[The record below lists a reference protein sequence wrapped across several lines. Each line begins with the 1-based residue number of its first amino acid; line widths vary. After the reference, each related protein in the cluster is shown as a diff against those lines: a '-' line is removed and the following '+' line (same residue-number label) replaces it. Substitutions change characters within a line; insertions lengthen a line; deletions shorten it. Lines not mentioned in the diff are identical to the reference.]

1 MKSIVIIIIS
11 FLSLFTQANDPIK
24 ERQQFL
30 DQVFELLETNVANP
44 AWLKDPSYE
53 DFKETMYSEKAL
65 SMEEQA
71 FYKFFNKKS
80 NDLPFTH
87 FYLNYVKTPA
97 SKQKEASDV
106 LYWKALNENTA
117 YLGVEAFWSD
127 PTTMIKAIEEIGTDR
142 FENLIIDLRRNGGG
156 TLDGPVILGQFLT
169 SAPIDAG
176 IHLTRKWFEKEAR
189 PATMDDIK
197 VMPFLQDFTFKGIR
211 KMFEEH
217 PAFRMVI
224 PGHDRP
230 VFKGKVYVLVSN
242 QTGSACEPLIDLFK
256 KKGIATLV
264 GESSGGAMLSAEY
277 FPVNEQFKV
286 FIPIA
291 DYQTAEGNRI
301 DKIGVTP
308 DIEVPAEKA
317 LDYTLEK
324 LIK

>member
-1 MKSIVIIIIS
+1 MKNIVIIIIS
-11 FLSLFTQANDPIK
+11 LISLFVQANDPIK
-24 ERQQFL
+24 ERRQFL
-30 DQVFELLETNVANP
+30 DQVFDLLETHVANP
-44 AWLKDPSYE
+44 EWLEDPSYE
-53 DFKETMYSEKAL
+53 DFKETMYDEKVL
-65 SMEEQA
+65 SMEKKA
-71 FYKFFNKKS
+71 FYDLFNNES
-80 NDLPFTH
+80 RNLAFTH
-87 FYLNYVKTPA
+87 FYLNLVKTPA
-97 SKQKEASDV
+97 SKQKAASDV
-106 LYWKALNENTA
+106 LYWKTLNENTA
-117 YLGVEAFWSD
+117 YLAVDAFWSD
-127 PTTMIKAIEEIGTDR
+127 PTTMIKALEEIGTDR

-197 VMPFLQDFTFKGIR
+197 VMPFLQDFTFKGIQ

-217 PAFRMVI
+217 AAFRMVI

-230 VFKGKVYVLVSN
+230 VYKGKVYVLVSN

-264 GESSGGAMLSAEY
+264 GETSGGAMLSAEY
-277 FPVNEQFKV
+277 FPVDEQFKV

-291 DYQTAEGNRI
+291 DYQTASGERI
-301 DKIGVTP
+301 DKVGVTP
-308 DIEVPAEKA
+308 NVEVPAKEA
-317 LDYTLEK
+317 LDYVLEE